1 MAFKLRKNSNGKI
14 NALLR
19 TGKDFVKTELSLR
32 AVNHLIATGELVD
45 SDRPDYPIHVGE
57 WYFEGDPVKET
68 DERPIKR
75 RKK

>member
-1 MAFKLRKNSNGKI
+1 MAFKLRKNSNGNI

-32 AVNHLIATGELVD
+32 AVDRLIAAGELVD
-45 SDRPDYPIHVGE
+45 SDRPDYPIHVGK
-57 WYFEGDPVKET
+57 WYFEGDPVEET

>member
-1 MAFKLRKNSNGKI
+1 MAFKLRRNSNGKI

-19 TGKDFVKTELSLR
+19 TGKDFVKSELSL
-32 AVNHLIATGELVD
+32 ATVNQLIATGELVD

-57 WYFEGDPVKET
+57 WYFEGDRVEET
-68 DERPIKR
+68 DEVPCKR